1 MKRIHLFTAAA
12 ILSLAGSL
20 TVAAVPASATSRAPA
35 SAAWRI
41 NRSDARPTRA
51 TSASAAICNG
61 TSLLSGSNVSVIRV
75 PTITNGSFDNECN
88 LLPSDV
94 AGLVPVERL
103 QIDLDDCYGAGLT
116 VDGEYGPDTEAAV
129 KAVQASE
136 GVPQDGDYG
145 PITIAG
151 SATNHFLYQARDEPV
166 GDCDWVVD

>member
-94 AGLVPVERL
+94 
-103 QIDLDDCYGAGLT
+103 CYGAGLT

-129 KAVQASE
+129 RAVQASE